1 MQITDMI
8 SVNTK
13 DSCRTDNV
21 GKLVAFGSIV
31 QYILMISL
39 FSWFPKRSN
48 TVCPFGNHIN
58 KNNNMSCPFQQYT
71 KNMTVHFPEK
81 RRKKKQLQHYPSI
94 SSSCKHTY
102 DWSLSNSTRPTAT
115 SFAFSTNT
123 TRISIGRFFEQW
135 HKQYSWS
142 LARSFRKQSIPRCYT
157 CFGNKLLA
165 TPWTN
170 DWPVIEHRII
180 AISPIWLL
188 CLGQELCPWI
198 ILILAMLLL
207 FFGPIIIEQYGP
219 LSKEVNNSWFSSPGP
234 NLSDNWSTCGVFRI
248 VSRKHKILDYSD
260 RCSKPG
266 PPRPARL
273 VCPGPPNPP
282 WSIPA
287 CPSKGQ
293 VQCPNI
299 EAQKQ

>member
-1 MQITDMI
+1 MTAISNNFTNCIGHLENQTNIVVRIRIMQITDMI

-13 DSCRTDNV
+13 DPCRTDNV

-71 KNMTVHFPEK
+71 KNMTVHFPK
-81 RRKKKQLQHYPSI
+81 NIKDFSMI
-94 SSSCKHTY
+94 SQFPVDANTHMI
-102 DWSLSNSTRPTAT
+102 DHWPIVLDQQRLHVH
-115 SFAFSTNT
+115 FSTNT
-123 TRISIGRFFEQW
+123 KRISIGRFFEQW

-142 LARSFRKQSIPRCYT
+142 LARSFRKQSIPRCYA
-157 CFGNKLLA
+157 CFGNRLA
-165 TPWTN
+165 TTWTN
-170 DWPVIEHRII
+170 NWPVIEHRFI
-180 AISPIWLL
+180 ATSPIWLL

-219 LSKEVNNSWFSSPGP
+219 LSKRVNNSWFSSAGP

-248 VSRKHKILDYSD
+248 LSRKHKM
-260 RCSKPG
+260 
-266 PPRPARL
+266 
-273 VCPGPPNPP
+273 
-282 WSIPA
+282 
-287 CPSKGQ
+287 
-293 VQCPNI
+293 
-299 EAQKQ
+299 

>member
-1 MQITDMI
+1 MI
-8 SVNTK
+8 SP
-13 DSCRTDNV
+13 
-21 GKLVAFGSIV
+21 
-31 QYILMISL
+31 
-39 FSWFPKRSN
+39 FSWFPPQN
-48 TVCPFGNHIN
+48 NNVCPFGNHIN

-71 KNMTVHFPEK
+71 KNMTVHFPK
-81 RRKKKQLQHYPSI
+81 NLKNFNI
-94 SSSCKHTY
+94 
-102 DWSLSNSTRPTAT
+102 T
-115 SFAFSTNT
+115 SQFPVVANTHMIDHCPIVLDQQRLHLHFSTNT
-123 TRISIGRFFEQW
+123 KCISIGRVFEQW
-135 HKQYSWS
+135 HKQHSWS
-142 LARSFRKQSIPRCYT
+142 LARSFKKQSIPRCYT
-157 CFGNKLLA
+157 CFGNKLA
-165 TPWTN
+165 TTWTN
-170 DWPVIEHRII
+170 DWPVIEHRFI

-282 WSIPA
+282 WSTPA

-299 EAQKQ
+299 ERSPETIMICHKGWS